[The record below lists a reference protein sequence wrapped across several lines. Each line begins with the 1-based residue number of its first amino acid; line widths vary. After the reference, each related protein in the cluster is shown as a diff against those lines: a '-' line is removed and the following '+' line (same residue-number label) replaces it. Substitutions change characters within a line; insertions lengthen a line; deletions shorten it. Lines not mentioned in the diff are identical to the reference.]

1 MRILIITMAAL
12 IFTVSTTAASDED
25 GGYIAFGVGLKS
37 CQAFVRDFHENK
49 WSKVINIQWING
61 YLTAFNKF
69 IYDGE
74 NVAENMDVAERER
87 WILNY
92 CNHNSAKDL
101 EQATTELISH
111 LLKPKKKSA
120 L

>member
-1 MRILIITMAAL
+1 MRILIITVAL
-12 IFTVSTTAASDED
+12 IFTVSTAVASDED

-87 WILNY
+87 CILNY

-111 LLKPKKKSA
+111 LLKPRKKSA

>member
-1 MRILIITMAAL
+1 VRILIIIMTL
-12 IFTVSTTAASDED
+12 VFVVSTAAASDED

-49 WSKVINIQWING
+49 WSKVINMQWING

-87 WILNY
+87 WILDY
-92 CNHNSAKDL
+92 CNRNSAKDL

-111 LLKPKKKSA
+111 LLKPRKKSA